1 MSNIFSQM
9 IINELCIETNMAFY
23 FCIFLDPSSAIW
35 VRTRASV
42 ETSRNLGT
50 NSIRI
55 IIIISIQNIRKHQV
69 FNRLCEKL
77 LFSLI
82 PEDLDQQF
90 RPISLSTFSSHDLL
104 KGTDFPHSI
113 MMDFEHQLSHV
124 KLQIIDQGYW
134 CLKQLYELIDKKS
147 MADATSLT
155 HFLHRAFSGE

>member
-9 IINELCIETNMAFY
+9 IINELCIKTWSR
-23 FCIFLDPSSAIW
+23 CFLHYPLSLFFSNLNIC
-35 VRTRASV
+35 TRGRLQV

-50 NSIRI
+50 NSIRT
-55 IIIISIQNIRKHQV
+55 IISIQDIRKHQV
-69 FNRLCEKL
+69 FYRLCEKL

-104 KGTDFPHSI
+104 KGTYFPHSI

-124 KLQIIDQGYW
+124 KL
-134 CLKQLYELIDKKS
+134 
-147 MADATSLT
+147 
-155 HFLHRAFSGE
+155 